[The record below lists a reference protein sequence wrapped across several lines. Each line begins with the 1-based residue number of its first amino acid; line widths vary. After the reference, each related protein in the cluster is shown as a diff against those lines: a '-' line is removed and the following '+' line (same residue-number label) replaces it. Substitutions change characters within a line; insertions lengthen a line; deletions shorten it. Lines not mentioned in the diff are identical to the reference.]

1 MLVADILASRSDTVD
16 CTPFMC
22 ACVDND
28 GPEIYF
34 QIILITIIRFG
45 SIVSVKRDS
54 RDSLPVV
61 TFLFFSF
68 CETFA

>member
-1 MLVADILASRSDTVD
+1 
-16 CTPFMC
+16 MC

-54 RDSLPVV
+54 RESLPVV

-68 CETFA
+68 CEAFA